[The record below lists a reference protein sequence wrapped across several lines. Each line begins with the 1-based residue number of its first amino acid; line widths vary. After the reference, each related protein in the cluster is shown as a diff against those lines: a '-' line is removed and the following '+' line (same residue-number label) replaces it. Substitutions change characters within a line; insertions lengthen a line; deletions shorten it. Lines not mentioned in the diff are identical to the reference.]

1 MKAIVFSDSHKDFSA
16 ILRAME
22 REKDIDYIIHAGDVH
37 RDVEDIEAMWR
48 QIPCISVL
56 GNNDYFV
63 WDVPHQREFTLCG
76 KKFLLTHGHKYGVK
90 SSLARL
96 FQEAASRK
104 ADVCIFGHTHLAY
117 LEEKN
122 GIRMLNPGAAHR
134 SYAIIEI
141 HQDHIDIQ
149 LKENEQ

>member
-1 MKAIVFSDSHKDFSA
+1 MKAIVLSDSHKDFSA

-56 GNNDYFV
+56 GNNDFGV
-63 WDVPHQREFTLCG
+63 WDVPTRREFTLG
-76 KKFLLTHGHKYGVK
+76 NKKFLLTHGHLYGVK
-90 SSLARL
+90 GSLSRL
-96 FQEAASRK
+96 WQEATK
-104 ADVCIFGHTHLAY
+104 ADADICIFGHTHVAHLD
-117 LEEKN
+117 EKN

-134 SYAIIEI
+134 SYAVIEI
-141 HQDHIDIQ
+141 NGDSIAIEI
-149 LKENEQ
+149 KEN